1 MNDSSRNM
9 AAIRTAESGGGAAA
23 GSLDASRRLALASG
37 AFGNILE
44 WYDFAIYA
52 YFAGVIGKTFFPG
65 ESPIASLLT
74 SLVVFGI
81 GYVARPLG
89 SIVIGRYAD
98 KHGRKPALVM
108 TIILM
113 AFSTVAIGLV
123 PPFASIGIAAPILVT
138 LARVVQGFSSG
149 GEITGS
155 MAFMV
160 EWAPQNRRGFYGS
173 FQSATVAVGILIG
186 ALTATAVTVN
196 LSADAAASWGWRV
209 PFLCGGIL
217 APIGFFMRRR
227 ISHEAPTFEQAK
239 EQRVFHAGAVKQ
251 ALRAFGTVI
260 SWTTSYYICILFMP
274 TFLQNFGHI
283 DRVTTLWISS
293 VTLLYL
299 APASLLAGH
308 LSDRFGRKPVLL
320 CACVGLIVL
329 PYPLLKL
336 VIDGENIA
344 AVIAVQIVLVTLVS
358 LFGGAGPAA
367 VSELFP
373 TRSRTTLM
381 GIGYGFST
389 AIFGGFAPFISTLLI
404 QKTGSPLAPTGYL
417 LVAAVISFFTI
428 LTSRETA
435 RDPLR

>member
-1 MNDSSRNM
+1 MNRNP
-9 AAIRTAESGGGAAA
+9 GGAAQGFA
-23 GSLDASRRLALASG
+23 QPQPDSRASTRSNRRLAIISG
-37 AFGNILE
+37 SFGNMLE

-52 YFAGVIGKTFFPG
+52 YFASIIGKTFFPSA
-65 ESPIASLLT
+65 SPVASLLT
-74 SLVVFGI
+74 SLAVFGI

-89 SIVIGRYAD
+89 SIIIGRYSD
-98 KHGRKPALVM
+98 KHGRKPALVL

-123 PPFASIGIAAPILVT
+123 PPYSAIGIAAPILVT

-160 EWAPQNRRGFYGS
+160 EWAPQNRRGLFGS
-173 FQSATVAVGILIG
+173 VQSATVAVGILIG
-186 ALTATAVTVN
+186 ALSAAMIT
-196 LSADAAASWGWRV
+196 LSLSPDSVAQWGWRL
-209 PFLCGGIL
+209 PFLFGGVL

-227 ISHEAPTFEQAK
+227 ISHEAPTFQQAK
-239 EQRVFHAGAVKQ
+239 AERVFYAGAIKQ

-260 SWTTSYYICILFMP
+260 SWTTSYYVCILFMP
-274 TFLQNFGHI
+274 TFLQNFAHV
-283 DRVTTLWISS
+283 DRVVTLWISS
-293 VTLLYL
+293 ITLLYL
-299 APASLLAGH
+299 APASLFAGY

-320 CACVGLIVL
+320 TACAGLIVL
-329 PYPLLKL
+329 PYPLLK
-336 VIDGENIA
+336 VVVDGGSIG
-344 AVIAVQIVLVTLVS
+344 AVVVVQLVLVTLVA

-389 AIFGGFAPFISTLLI
+389 AIFGGFAPVISTLLI

-417 LVAAVISFFTI
+417 LAAAIVSFVTI
-428 LTSRETA
+428 FSSRETSK
-435 RDPLR
+435 DSLI